1 GLFQETRKEGC
12 DLVGSSIRDS
22 VISLED
28 GVAEATLADIDVNS
42 SLLDSLETNLFKTA
56 ARVAAC
62 PEIAGQFAVVVGQI
76 REAVKSSSVSWDITS
91 NETRQ
96 RLYRL
101 LYGSRTA
108 LEEVLVQA
116 PDSVDALQLFDVPP
130 AATPSA
136 VVQGVRIH
144 SGDILVSRG
153 GYPTSALISRGS
165 DFPGNFSH
173 VALAHVNEA
182 GEVSVIEAHIE
193 VGVTV
198 ASAEKYLADKKLR
211 LMVLRLRKDIPQIM
225 ENPDLP
231 HQAAQYAM
239 DRTAAGHIPYDFSMN
254 YEDPS
259 RLFCSEV
266 ASDAYGH
273 VGVDLWMGISTISS
287 PGLRSWL
294 SAFGVEYFETQEP
307 SDVEY
312 DPQVQIVAEWRDHE
326 ALINDRIDNAVV
338 DAMLEGAERGDRL
351 GYPWYELPVGRIA
364 KIYSRVANMF
374 GQVGPVPEGMSATAA
389 LRNKSYTATHQRL
402 AGIVA
407 EEAGAFRVANGY
419 EPPYWQL
426 VEIARNVV
434 EGD

>member
-1 GLFQETRKEGC
+1 MITFLKGTGLILALFVLLAIPARQSDPPAGPADQAFVWNQDDVWQHLEGLFQETRKEGC

-28 GVAEATLADIDVNS
+28 GVAEANLADIDVNS

-62 PEIAGQFAVVVGQI
+62 PEIANQFAVVVSGI

-91 NETRQ
+91 NETRR

-108 LEEVLVQA
+108 LEEVLAQA
-116 PDSVDALQLFDVPP
+116 PDSVGALQLYDVPT
-130 AATPSA
+130 ATTPSA

-173 VALAHVNEA
+173 VALAHVSEA

-231 HQAAQYAM
+231 HQAA
-239 DRTAAGHIPYDFSMN
+239 
-254 YEDPS
+254 
-259 RLFCSEV
+259 
-266 ASDAYGH
+266 
-273 VGVDLWMGISTISS
+273 
-287 PGLRSWL
+287 
-294 SAFGVEYFETQEP
+294 
-307 SDVEY
+307 
-312 DPQVQIVAEWRDHE
+312 
-326 ALINDRIDNAVV
+326 
-338 DAMLEGAERGDRL
+338 
-351 GYPWYELPVGRIA
+351 
-364 KIYSRVANMF
+364 
-374 GQVGPVPEGMSATAA
+374 
-389 LRNKSYTATHQRL
+389 
-402 AGIVA
+402 
-407 EEAGAFRVANGY
+407 
-419 EPPYWQL
+419 
-426 VEIARNVV
+426 
-434 EGD
+434 